1 MTSDNVTPLEKPK
14 RQHKQRDLS
23 RPLEVLTASQQKTL
37 LLLARYRYMTVRQLV
52 ACGVAKRPETVRR
65 DVLPRLSRLAG
76 QNLVQAE
83 KYIPLSISRGRMSYV
98 YALTAKGAEVAA
110 EILRC
115 DPSAVRYPIG
125 GIQFVND
132 HEHREAYID
141 LCITLDAWIAGHPD
155 RFCRSLTHYFDKDGA
170 NRKGTP
176 SRSVNRLELPAGRD
190 ITIPDGLALV
200 DTETK
205 RRALVLELHHK
216 TSTKQIAEQLVKH
229 MHALA
234 AGVIERRL
242 GHDKSPFILS
252 VATAPGDVALIRK
265 RMAGIPGIGP
275 FAPVFLFN
283 DLPTI
288 MQGGFAQGW
297 THVDGEPATI
307 FS

>member
-1 MTSDNVTPLEKPK
+1 MTSDSATSPERAK
-14 RQHKQRDLS
+14 RLHKQRDLS
-23 RPLEVLTASQQKTL
+23 RPLDSLTPSQQKTL

-52 ACGVAKRPETVRR
+52 ECGVAKRPETVRR
-65 DVLPRLSRLAG
+65 DVLPRLSKLSG

-83 KYIPLSISRGRMSYV
+83 KYIPLSVSRGRMSYV
-98 YALTAKGAEVAA
+98 YALTAKGAEIAA

-141 LCITLDAWIAGHPD
+141 LCVALDAWVAGHPD
-155 RFCRSLTHYFDKDGA
+155 RYCRSLTHYFDKDGA

-176 SRSVNRLELPAGRD
+176 LRSVNRLELPGGRD
-190 ITIPDGLALV
+190 IVIPDGLALV

-216 TSTKQIAEQLVKH
+216 TSTKQVAEQLVKH

-234 AGVIERRL
+234 AGVIERSL

-265 RMAGIPGIGP
+265 RIATVQGISP

-283 DLPTI
+283 DLQTI
-288 MQGGFAQGW
+288 MRDGFAHGW
-297 THVDGEPATI
+297 THVDGKPATI
-307 FS
+307 FT